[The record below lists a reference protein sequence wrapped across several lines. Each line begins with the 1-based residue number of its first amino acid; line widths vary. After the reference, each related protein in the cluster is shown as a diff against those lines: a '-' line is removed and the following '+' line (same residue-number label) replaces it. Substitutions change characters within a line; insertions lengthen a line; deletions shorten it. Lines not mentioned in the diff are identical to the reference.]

1 MAGNIAKFRD
11 HDSMP
16 MQIDLSQLDEGD
28 GLENTLVRCKARWH
42 KSCYDLLN
50 STKLKR
56 AEKKKHALESEQPV
70 GVKYSIH
77 VQFRLHLSTIVVH
90 AFFVESILNV
100 RALFTMS

>member
-1 MAGNIAKFRD
+1 
-11 HDSMP
+11 MP

-28 GLENTLVRCKARWH
+28 RLENTLVRCKARWH

-56 AEKKKHALESEQPV
+56 AEKKTWLESEQPV

>member
-1 MAGNIAKFRD
+1 
-11 HDSMP
+11 MP

-28 GLENTLVRCKARWH
+28 GLENTLVRCKERWH

-56 AEKKKHALESEQPV
+56 AEKRNHTLESEQPV

-77 VQFRLHLSTIVVH
+77 VPFRLHLSTIVVH

-100 RALFTMS
+100 RALFTIS